1 MRQLGLRPV
10 EQPPDGMP
18 AAPANRPRVRLGA
31 VIAIAIAGS
40 FVLWAAIGGCG
51 DGGSSVA
58 PTGSQ
63 GTEPVALSASGLS
76 TLTAELPDPVYWVG
90 MQAERMYELSQTAD
104 GKRYVRYLPPGVK
117 AGDSRTS
124 ADGRHVSAG
133 RRLCGD
139 GERLEAGRVG
149 GYPGARRRRRV
160 PRRRE
165 RNQRLRGIRWFGL
178 PDRGLRPDSGPRPP
192 ARRAG
197 GGGAR
202 AVQGGQRH
210 REQGQP
216 IRSRDD
222 CFDAWAADLLGG
234 ARARDHA
241 RADERDERP
250 DLRPLPPERRRRRR
264 PWAVPHRRDV
274 SIRERLRG
282 DEGGS
287 RARSG

>member
-1 MRQLGLRPV
+1 MECQPRLR
-10 EQPPDGMP
+10 
-18 AAPANRPRVRLGA
+18 AARVC
-31 VIAIAIAGS
+31 V
-40 FVLWAAIGGCG
+40 
-51 DGGSSVA
+51 
-58 PTGSQ
+58 
-63 GTEPVALSASGLS
+63 SGLS
-76 TLTAELPDPVYWVG
+76 SLSPSQGASSYGQRSEDAGTGALPFPRRKPGYGAGRPIGVGPQHAHGCTARSGLLGRDASRAHVRAQPDGRRQELRPLLAARG
-90 MQAERMYELSQTAD
+90 QGRRLAD
-104 GKRYVRYLPPGVK
+104 
-117 AGDSRTS
+117 S

-133 RRLCGD
+133 RRVCGD

-165 RNQRLRGIRWFGL
+165 RNQRLRGIPWFGL

-202 AVQGGQRH
+202 AVQGCQRH

-216 IRSRDD
+216 IRSQDD
-222 CFDAWAADLLGG
+222 CFDARAADLLGG
-234 ARARDHA
+234 VRAKDHA

-250 DLRPLPPERRRRRR
+250 DLCPLPPEQRCRRR
-264 PWAVPHRRDV
+264 PWAVPHRRDI

-282 DEGGS
+282 DEGRW
-287 RARSG
+287 RARSR